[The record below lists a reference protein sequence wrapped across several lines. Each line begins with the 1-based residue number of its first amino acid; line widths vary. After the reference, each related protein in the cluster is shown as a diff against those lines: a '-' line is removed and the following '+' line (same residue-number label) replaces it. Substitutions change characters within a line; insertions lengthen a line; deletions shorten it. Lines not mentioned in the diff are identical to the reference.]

1 VDSSTGGPPVE
12 SRSGDLLADCFE
24 YDHDVGVLV
33 GEYMRDGS
41 AQACLVSNRRNGTT
55 FKYFGAW
62 QSAEKAGDP
71 NFASWNQLAV
81 LVESDRGSSS
91 RRRLNRRDGRGILP

>member
-1 VDSSTGGPPVE
+1 
-12 SRSGDLLADCFE
+12 LADCFE

-33 GEYMRDGS
+33 GEYMLDGS

-62 QSAEKAGDP
+62 QSAEKV
-71 NFASWNQLAV
+71 W
-81 LVESDRGSSS
+81 
-91 RRRLNRRDGRGILP
+91 